1 MSMSVAKKNLLWK
14 RILTKKRLPLHL
26 SYKVKCYVHPKGWS
40 SQDLFDQYLDR
51 KAEDQKLRQEMGIEA
66 YNKMMIEQEEEFR
79 KYSYA
84 LAEFERKI
92 AEEETMN
99 KKKKAEEDKKK
110 KMKRKQQ
117 GDYDNNHNNKK
128 AASTSGF

>member
-1 MSMSVAKKNLLWK
+1 MSAAKKNLLWK
-14 RILTKKRLPLHL
+14 GILTKKRLPLHL

-40 SQDLFDQYLDR
+40 SQDLFDQYLDE
-51 KAEDQKLRQEMGIEA
+51 KAEEEKMRQEMGIEE
-66 YNKMMIEQEEEFR
+66 YNKMRIEKAEQFR

-84 LAEFERKI
+84 LAEFKRRI

-99 KKKKAEEDKKK
+99 KKEKAEEDKKK

-117 GDYDNNHNNKK
+117 GDYDNNKKKKK